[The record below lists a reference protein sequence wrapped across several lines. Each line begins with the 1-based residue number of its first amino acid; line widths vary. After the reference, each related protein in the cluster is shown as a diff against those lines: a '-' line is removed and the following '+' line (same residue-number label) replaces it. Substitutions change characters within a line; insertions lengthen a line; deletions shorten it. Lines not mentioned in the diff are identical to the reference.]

1 MLNLCLLSQ
10 EHSKYINK
18 EKTACFKRD
27 ISVWSQS
34 SAWNTSNHSGCG
46 GIPPPYFRVHA
57 KLCLICQQTYA
68 YSPLQPF
75 FQVERYT
82 ISGLHTSPVTA
93 IEWSM
98 NGMKMFSGDKSGL
111 VVLTEIDF
119 YMVSISDIMND
130 VCTFPVLGRLS
141 RLALGRHKPPIHC
154 I

>member
-1 MLNLCLLSQ
+1 MVSILCL
-10 EHSKYINK
+10 EHLQPQQM
-18 EKTACFKRD
+18 
-27 ISVWSQS
+27 W
-34 SAWNTSNHSGCG
+34 

-57 KLCLICQQTYA
+57 KFCLICEQSYA
-68 YSPLQPF
+68 CSPLQPYIWLPF

-130 VCTFPVLGRLS
+130 VCTFPVLWRYLQGQEIFSLLQIVQTGS
-141 RLALGRHKPPIHC
+141 GSP
-154 I
+154 

>member
-1 MLNLCLLSQ
+1 MVSILCL
-10 EHSKYINK
+10 EH
-18 EKTACFKRD
+18 FQPLQM
-27 ISVWSQS
+27 W
-34 SAWNTSNHSGCG
+34 
-46 GIPPPYFRVHA
+46 GIPPPCFRVPA
-57 KLCLICQQTYA
+57 EFCLICQQSYA
-68 YSPLQPF
+68 CSPLEPYISLPF

-119 YMVSISDIMND
+119 YMVSISNITND
-130 VCTFPVLGRLS
+130 VCTVQVLGRYWQGQKFFLLFTLS
-141 RLALGRHKPPIHC
+141 RLALSPHKPPIHC